1 MGTDDGP
8 GTWDWR
14 GKRQASDSRDVTPPV
29 AAVDMATEAD
39 EPRAA
44 SDAPS
49 SATRQLL
56 LNAQQPASPW
66 STRAALRLSTSTST
80 TAASSDASQ
89 QPQSSAVPM
98 EVDDKAPPIPNQ
110 ARTDAPVMKLSV
122 NLIRTYKHI
131 NEVYYAAKKKRQAA
145 RDDEHGTVKRERRQV
160 YPWDDENHDYI
171 VQRGELVMC
180 RYELQNVIGK
190 GSFGQ
195 VVRAYDKLEK
205 KTVAI
210 KIIKNKPPFFKQ
222 AQIEIRLL
230 ELMNKLDPDDKAGI
244 VRLIN
249 HFQFREHLCL
259 VFEMLSFNL
268 YDLLRNTQFEGISLG
283 LIRRFARQLLTS
295 LQFLSRS
302 EVSIIHCD
310 LKPENILL
318 VHPRQNLIKLIDFGS
333 SCHTGEKI
341 YQYIQS
347 RFYRSP
353 EVLMGVSYSQPIDMW
368 SLGCI
373 LVELHTGNP
382 LFGGKDEE
390 DQMFK
395 IVDVLGMPPVS
406 MLLRGTKCGKFF
418 VKNTQGN
425 YDRKPPKDLTRRYG
439 PRKLSTVLGVDM
451 GGPQGRWRSKPGH
464 TRADYDLFLDLID
477 KLLVFDP
484 SKRLTPHQAKDHPFF
499 AVEEPSSTTLVAS
512 SSSSSSSSASRTS
525 GKPSSRP
532 SSAGPTVS
540 AAKAAASKPF
550 DAAAAKA
557 AVAAALAAVAST
569 HTTSSVT
576 TATATTST
584 PGSGGVK
591 TRNASARAAAA
602 AAAAAA
608 DASPMETQF

>member
-1 MGTDDGP
+1 VGEGATGDV
-8 GTWDWR
+8 WR
-14 GKRQASDSRDVTPPV
+14 V
-29 AAVDMATEAD
+29 VDTEAGCVV
-39 EPRAA
+39 
-44 SDAPS
+44 
-49 SATRQLL
+49 
-56 LNAQQPASPW
+56 
-66 STRAALRLSTSTST
+66 
-80 TAASSDASQ
+80 
-89 QPQSSAVPM
+89 AV
-98 EVDDKAPPIPNQ
+98 K
-110 ARTDAPVMKLSV
+110 
-122 NLIRTYKHI
+122 
-131 NEVYYAAKKKRQAA
+131 
-145 RDDEHGTVKRERRQV
+145 
-160 YPWDDENHDYI
+160 
-171 VQRGELVMC
+171 
-180 RYELQNVIGK
+180 
-190 GSFGQ
+190 
-195 VVRAYDKLEK
+195 
-205 KTVAI
+205 
-210 KIIKNKPPFFKQ
+210 
-222 AQIEIRLL
+222 
-230 ELMNKLDPDDKAGI
+230 I
-244 VRLIN
+244 VRPHLAV
-249 HFQFREHLCL
+249 HERFLARFSREVALAGSVVHPHVVAVRDWGTLSDGRPWVAMDYADQGSLADALEQGMEPSEALPLLMQVLDALAHLHA
-259 VFEMLSFNL
+259 
-268 YDLLRNTQFEGISLG
+268 LG
-283 LIRRFARQLLTS
+283 LVHQ
-295 LQFLSRS
+295 
-302 EVSIIHCD
+302 D